1 MTVKDS
7 SNVDFNIKYFF
18 PNIDSNKL
26 DAYLVIQVEEM
37 DSAVYYASQKL
48 EPIPNKWLDANIN
61 VNLPNFPN
69 YFVLVAYVLNDSSTV
84 LLDDFKLTVR
94 F

>member
-1 MTVKDS
+1 
-7 SNVDFNIKYFF
+7 
-18 PNIDSNKL
+18 
-26 DAYLVIQVEEM
+26 M